1 MSIRRKE
8 YFEKNDGFPEPVS
21 FSIKRRASFNEV
33 DVMGIVW
40 YGRYAV
46 YFEEALR
53 ELGRRCGLSYQDYFV
68 AGLQAPIVAFHI
80 DYQQPLYLDEE
91 FTIKASLVWSEGAKI
106 NTEYEIIK
114 KDGSVATRGYTIQ
127 VLVEA
132 QSTGEACVILP
143 ELIERLHER
152 WLAGELKSLE

>member
-1 MSIRRKE
+1 MSVRRKE
-8 YFEKNDGFPEPVS
+8 YFEKNAGYPEPVT
-21 FSIKRRASFNEV
+21 FSLKRRASFNEV

-40 YGRYAV
+40 YGHYAI

-53 ELGRRCGLSYQDYFV
+53 ELGRRCGLSYQDYFA
-68 AGLQAPIVAFHI
+68 AGLQAPIVSFHI

-114 KDGSVATRGYTIQ
+114 EDGSIATRGYTIQ

-132 QSTGEACVILP
+132 QSAGEACIIVP
-143 ELIERLHER
+143 ELIERLRKR
-152 WLAGELKSLE
+152 WLEGEFKCLR

>member
-1 MSIRRKE
+1 MRRKE
-8 YFEKNDGFPEPVS
+8 YFEKNVNYPEPVS

-40 YGRYAV
+40 YGRYAI

-53 ELGRRCGLSYQDYFV
+53 ELGRCCGLSYQDYFA
-68 AGLQAPIVAFHI
+68 AGLRAPIVAFHI

-132 QSTGEACVILP
+132 KSAGEACLVVP
-143 ELIERLHER
+143 ELLERLRKR
-152 WLAGELKSLE
+152 WLEGEFKCLK

>member
-1 MSIRRKE
+1 MSVKRKE
-8 YFEKNDGFPEPVS
+8 YFEKNDGFPESIS
-21 FSIKRRASFNEV
+21 FSLKRRVSFNEV

-40 YGRYAV
+40 YGRYAI

-53 ELGRRCGLSYQDYFV
+53 ELGRRCGLSYQDYFA
-68 AGLQAPIVAFHI
+68 AGLQAPIVSFHI

-91 FTIKASLVWSEGAKI
+91 FTVKASFVWSDGAKI

-114 KDGSVATRGYTIQ
+114 EDGSVATRGYTIQ

-132 QSTGEACVILP
+132 RSAGEACVIAP
-143 ELIERLHER
+143 ELLERLRKR
-152 WLAGELKSLE
+152 WQEGEFKCLK

>member
-1 MSIRRKE
+1 MNVRRKE
-8 YFEKNDGFPEPVS
+8 YFDHDPSYPEPIS
-21 FSIKRRASFNEV
+21 FSLKRRVSFNEV
-33 DVMGIVW
+33 DIMGIVW

-53 ELGRRCGLSYQDYFV
+53 ELGRCCGLSYQDYFA
-68 AGLQAPIVAFHI
+68 AGLRAPIVAFHI
-80 DYQQPLYLDEE
+80 DYGQPLYLDEE

-114 KDGSVATRGYTIQ
+114 KDRSIATRGYTVQ

-132 QSTGEACVILP
+132 EAQREACVVAP
-143 ELIERLHER
+143 QLIEDLRQR
-152 WLAGELKSLE
+152 WLKGEFKCLK